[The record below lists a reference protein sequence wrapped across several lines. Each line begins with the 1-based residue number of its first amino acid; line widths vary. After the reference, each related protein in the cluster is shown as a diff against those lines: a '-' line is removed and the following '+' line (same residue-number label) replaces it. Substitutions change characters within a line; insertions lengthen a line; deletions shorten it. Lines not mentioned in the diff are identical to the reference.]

1 MVLMNG
7 FWWIKALNVEKK
19 NDKLNFFFKKA
30 NNLHDKT
37 SSFECF
43 GEDLKLQS
51 TISLWAYKT
60 L

>member
-1 MVLMNG
+1 MNG
-7 FWWIKALNVEKK
+7 FWWIKVLNVEKK
-19 NDKLNFFFKKA
+19 KWQIEFFFKKA
-30 NNLHDKT
+30 NNLDDKT

>member
-1 MVLMNG
+1 MVLMNQG
-7 FWWIKALNVEKK
+7 SKCWKK
-19 NDKLNFFFKKA
+19 NDKLNFFSKKA

>member
-1 MVLMNG
+1 ML
-7 FWWIKALNVEKK
+7 KK

>member
-7 FWWIKALNVEKK
+7 FWWIKVLNVEKK
-19 NDKLNFFFKKA
+19 NDKLNFFSKKA